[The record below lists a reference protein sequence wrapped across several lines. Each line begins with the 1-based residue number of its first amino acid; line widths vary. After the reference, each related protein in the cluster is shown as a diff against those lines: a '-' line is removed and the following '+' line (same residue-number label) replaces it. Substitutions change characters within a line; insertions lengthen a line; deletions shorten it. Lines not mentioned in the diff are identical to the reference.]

1 MKIAK
6 SPTRVRILKSAS
18 LLFYRK
24 GVRAVSMDDVAEA
37 ANVTKMTVYQHFR
50 SKEALLL
57 DTLRARHVERQTR
70 LAKYIASTAHLP
82 PAQRLGSIFDWL
94 YELWSHSDWRGCPF
108 VNAATEMASQT
119 DAVRKLA
126 LESKVALRNLLQ
138 ELAKDTGIDDPART
152 ADALLLLIE
161 GATTIAML
169 EQDAKAA
176 LRAKAVALSMFRAPE
191 TQKDMATM

>member
-1 MKIAK
+1 M
-6 SPTRVRILKSAS
+6 
-18 LLFYRK
+18 
-24 GVRAVSMDDVAEA
+24 
-37 ANVTKMTVYQHFR
+37 
-50 SKEALLL
+50 
-57 DTLRARHVERQTR
+57 
-70 LAKYIASTAHLP
+70 
-82 PAQRLGSIFDWL
+82 
-94 YELWSHSDWRGCPF
+94 
-108 VNAATEMASQT
+108 NAATEMASQT